1 MSTITPDALVLET
14 IERVCRSEIAKYQ
27 TEQFYN
33 TVPRPLFKAFSD
45 AGLAGLSVPES
56 HGGIAASAKTCAAA
70 FERISRYDL
79 GPAIFLSVHAMV
91 CGLIS
96 RFGSNEQK
104 ESLLPRL
111 ASGELLG
118 AFALTEPGAGS
129 DAQSLTTEAAIVS
142 GGFSLKGNKCYIT
155 SAGFADLYV
164 VFARTS
170 DAAGAGISA
179 FLVPA
184 STKGMSIGSP
194 EKKMGCELSPIASL
208 FFDGAVIP
216 TSALLGPLNQGFRVA
231 LSGLAGGRINIAACA
246 NGVASAAL
254 DAAVRHIKER
264 KQFGKALSEFQGLQF
279 MVADMHSRLEA
290 ARLLTDKAAQ
300 DLDSPSASV
309 SSTRLSS
316 SVAKCF
322 ATDAAMSIA
331 TDAVQLLGGAGY
343 IKEYLVERYMR
354 EAKML
359 QIVEGANQIQRMI
372 IARDILEAP

>member
-1 MSTITPDALVLET
+1 M
-14 IERVCRSEIAKYQ
+14 
-27 TEQFYN
+27 
-33 TVPRPLFKAFSD
+33 
-45 AGLAGLSVPES
+45 
-56 HGGIAASAKTCAAA
+56 GG
-70 FERISRYDL
+70 
-79 GPAIFLSVHAMV
+79 
-91 CGLIS
+91 
-96 RFGSNEQK
+96 
-104 ESLLPRL
+104 
-111 ASGELLG
+111 
-118 AFALTEPGAGS
+118 
-129 DAQSLTTEAAIVS
+129 
-142 GGFSLKGNKCYIT
+142 
-155 SAGFADLYV
+155 
-164 VFARTS
+164 
-170 DAAGAGISA
+170 
-179 FLVPA
+179 
-184 STKGMSIGSP
+184 
-194 EKKMGCELSPIASL
+194 ELSPIASL

>member
-1 MSTITPDALVLET
+1 MSATTPDALVLET

-27 TEQFYN
+27 NEQFCN
-33 TVPRPLFKAFSD
+33 TVPRPLFRAFSD
-45 AGLAGLSVPES
+45 AGVAGLSVPES
-56 HGGIAASAKTCAAA
+56 LGGIAASASTCAAA
-70 FERISRYDL
+70 FELISRYDL

-91 CGLIS
+91 CGLIG
-96 RFGSNEQK
+96 RFGTKEQK
-104 ESLLPRL
+104 EDLLPRL

-142 GGFSLKGNKCYIT
+142 GGYSLKGSKCYIT
-155 SAGFADLYV
+155 SAGYADLYV
-164 VFARTS
+164 VFARTT
-170 DAAGAGISA
+170 DAAGSGISA

-184 STKGMSIGSP
+184 SAKGMSIGSP

-208 FFDGAVIP
+208 FFDEALIP
-216 TSALLGPLNQGFRVA
+216 ASALLGPLHQGFKVA
-231 LSGLAGGRINIAACA
+231 LSGLAGGRVNIAACA
-246 NGVASAAL
+246 NGLASAAL
-254 DAAVRHIKER
+254 DVAVRHLRER
-264 KQFGKALSEFQGLQF
+264 KQFGKALAEFQGLQF
-279 MVADMHSRLEA
+279 MVADMHTRLEA
-290 ARLLTDKAAQ
+290 ARLLTHKAAQ
-300 DLDSPSASV
+300 DLDTPAASA

-322 ATDAAMSIA
+322 ATDAAMSIT

-343 IKEYLVERYMR
+343 IKEYAVERLMR

-372 IARDILEAP
+372 IAREILEPA